1 MNRHLVVQSITQV
14 LVTEQN
20 VHVCL
25 VVLAAASVVDA
36 KQSIAESVKVFLI
49 LALNHVLKAELFL
62 TGIVLLF
69 QMVIKNQKILSLFAL
84 SLRTNGSMAHW
95 KEEVRSSLHEHNP

>member
-69 QMVIKNQKILSLFAL
+69 QMVIKNQKILSLSGFNP
-84 SLRTNGSMAHW
+84 RTDESKAHW
-95 KEEVRSSLHEHNP
+95 KEGVRSSLHEHNP

>member
-36 KQSIAESVKVFLI
+36 KQSIAQSVKVFLI

-84 SLRTNGSMAHW
+84 SPQTDESMAHW
-95 KEEVRSSLHEHNP
+95 KEEVRSNLHEHSP